1 MRTLDAL
8 ISCGPYEGAL
18 EESLKELKYGF
29 RRELAKP
36 LARELAVAF
45 VRLPAR
51 PGLLT
56 WIPMHAK
63 DLQWRKFNH
72 AQLLA
77 EELSTIVRVPAKELL
92 MKCRETAYQTNLNPI
107 ARALNIR
114 DCFELAEDADVEG
127 KRIAVIDDICCSGA
141 TLLEAARVL
150 KGAGAQRVYG
160 LVCAESLH
168 RPEIIKALRTRW
180 PDFGR

>member
-51 PGLLT
+51 PDLLT
-56 WIPMHAK
+56 WIPLHAK

-92 MKCRETAYQTNLNPI
+92 MKVQ
-107 ARALNIR
+107 R
-114 DCFELAEDADVEG
+114 DSLPDELEPD
-127 KRIAVIDDICCSGA
+127 S
-141 TLLEAARVL
+141 
-150 KGAGAQRVYG
+150 AG
-160 LVCAESLH
+160 S
-168 RPEIIKALRTRW
+168 
-180 PDFGR
+180 

>member
-18 EESLKELKYGF
+18 EESLQELKYGF

-51 PGLLT
+51 PDLLT

-63 DLQWRKFNH
+63 DLQWRFNH

-77 EELSTIVRVPAKELL
+77 EELSAIVRVPAKELL

-107 ARALNIR
+107 ARALNVR
-114 DCFELAEDADVEG
+114 DCFELAEAADVEG

-168 RPEIIKALRTRW
+168 RPEIVKAIRTRW

>member
-1 MRTLDAL
+1 MRTLDFL
-8 ISCGPYEGAL
+8 VSGGSYENGL
-18 EESLKELKYGF
+18 GESLQELKYGF

-51 PGLLT
+51 PDLLT

-63 DLQWRKFNH
+63 DLQWRFNH

-107 ARALNIR
+107 ARALNVR

-150 KGAGAQRVYG
+150 KGAGAKRVYG
-160 LVCAESLH
+160 LVCAESVH
-168 RPEIIKALRTRW
+168 RPEIVKAIRTRW